1 MEPQVKKIFSK
12 LPKTELATEKVEL
25 NVMQDID
32 KTLDK
37 LVSEFQSLRVLEGDL
52 DVQMQ
57 KVKDAKDKLDDI
69 IRDAKQGQ
77 KETQKK
83 ISEVNKLKEKAEK
96 AARDLGVDDK
106 EIKGYNQIDDI
117 TSDAE
122 EEIKNISLMIKQAS

>member
-1 MEPQVKKIFSK
+1 VVPLQNVKS
-12 LPKTELATEKVEL
+12 
-25 NVMQDID
+25 
-32 KTLDK
+32 
-37 LVSEFQSLRVLEGDL
+37 
-52 DVQMQ
+52 
-57 KVKDAKDKLDDI
+57 AKDKLDDI

-96 AARDLGVDDK
+96 AARDLGVDAK
-106 EIKGYNQIDDI
+106 EIKGFNQIDDI

>member
-1 MEPQVKKIFSK
+1 MEPQVRKIFSK
-12 LPKTELATEKVEL
+12 LPKTELSTEKVEL

-37 LVSEFQSLRVLEGDL
+37 LVSEFQSLRVLEGDI
-52 DVQMQ
+52 DVQLQ
-57 KVKDAKDKLDDI
+57 NVKSAKDKLDDI

-96 AARDLGVDDK
+96 AARDLGVDAK
-106 EIKGYNQIDDI
+106 EIKGFNQIDDI